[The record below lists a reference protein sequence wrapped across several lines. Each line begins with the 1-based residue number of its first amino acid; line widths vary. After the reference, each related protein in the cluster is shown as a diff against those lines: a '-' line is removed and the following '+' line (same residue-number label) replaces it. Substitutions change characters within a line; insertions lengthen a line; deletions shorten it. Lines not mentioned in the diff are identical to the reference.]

1 MARSRLIVPGMFWL
15 GLAGAVV
22 ALWLSGQAAGAWT
35 QVRGARWLPLGL
47 VLAFGMALPLVHA
60 VRWRLLMQALD
71 ADVPAGLA
79 ADVTVSSSLVNYAGP
94 GFLGA
99 PAKAFLANRAAE
111 APYGKTIVTMAFEQ
125 GLDFLVLLAGSA
137 VALMLIGTGPVEEA
151 LSGYGRPARV
161 AGVVAVLAVAV
172 LLVVVGR
179 ERIRRGVTRV
189 VEAFRTLGSRIDR
202 PAVAWCTA
210 TLWLLQAGVVAA
222 LLWALGMPA
231 TPTTVIALATIP
243 LLLGQV
249 VPLPGGI
256 GVREAAIVALATPVG
271 ISSGGLLGLAIL
283 QRVLLVVALPVAL
296 VVVRLA
302 RQVGATR

>member
-22 ALWLSGQAAGAWT
+22 ALWLSGQAAGAWA

-47 VLAFGMALPLVHA
+47 VLAFGVALPLVHA

-99 PAKAFLANRAAE
+99 PAKAFLANRAAG

-137 VALMLIGTGPVEEA
+137 VALLLIGTGPVEEA
-151 LSGYGRPARV
+151 LAGHGRAARIALV
-161 AGVVAVLAVAV
+161 
-172 LLVVVGR
+172 VVVGR
-179 ERIRRGVTRV
+179 ERIRRSVSRV
-189 VEAFRTLGSRIDR
+189 IEAFRTLGSRIDW

-210 TLWLLQAGVVAA
+210 ALWLLQAGVVAA
-222 LLWALGMPA
+222 LLWALEMPA
-231 TPTTVIALATIP
+231 TPTTVVSLSTIP
-243 LLLGQV
+243 LLLGQA

-256 GVREAAIVALATPVG
+256 GVREAAIVALSAPVG

-296 VVVRLA
+296 LAVRLVRA
-302 RQVGATR
+302 AK